1 MKTILISGFFILWG
15 LICFGQVSYPTRDS
29 VHIFWQ
35 PGLKITDQDYKGT
48 PQKQIDELMA
58 KYEFSASASVGIWSI
73 LDMPEKK
80 KDRYK
85 KFEKVYFAPAFERTT
100 SYTKTDDTL
109 QIAMQNTYLDICEI
123 WARWA
128 RKQLS
133 NIQDSTKATGIS
145 WIYD

>member
-1 MKTILISGFFILWG
+1 
-15 LICFGQVSYPTRDS
+15 
-29 VHIFWQ
+29 
-35 PGLKITDQDYKGT
+35 
-48 PQKQIDELMA
+48 LMA